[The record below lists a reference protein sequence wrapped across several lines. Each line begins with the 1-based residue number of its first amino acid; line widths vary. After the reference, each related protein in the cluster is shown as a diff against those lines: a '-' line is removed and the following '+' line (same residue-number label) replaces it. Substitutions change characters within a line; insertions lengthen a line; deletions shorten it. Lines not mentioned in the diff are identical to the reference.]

1 MLEKKEDINRTR
13 RRFFLIVAAAAGIGS
28 LLNTEAQ
35 AASAREI
42 DHAADV
48 ALTSLYTANTTARD
62 LGQRATGILVFPRI
76 IAGGLIVGGQSGDG
90 VLLMN
95 GRKVAYYNISAGSLG
110 LQAGVQSF
118 SYALFFMNVAALDY
132 LRRSNGWTIG
142 SGPSVVVADQGVAR
156 SLTNMTLTED
166 VYAFPF
172 GQKGLMAGLSLE
184 GAKITEIHPQ
194 P

>member
-1 MLEKKEDINRTR
+1 MLEQKEDINRKR
-13 RRFFLIVAAAAGIGS
+13 RRFFLIVAAAGIGS

-48 ALTSLYTANTTARD
+48 ALTNLYAANATAQD
-62 LGQRATGILVFPRI
+62 LGQRAVGVLVFPRI
-76 IAGGLIVGGQSGDG
+76 IAGGLILGAQTGDG

-110 LQAGVQSF
+110 LQAGAQAF

-142 SGPSVVVADQGVAR
+142 TGPSVVVANQGAAR

-172 GQKGLMAGLSLE
+172 GQKGLMAGVGLE

-194 P
+194 V